1 MLFNIFHRSKP
12 LPKLPIITDIHNH
25 VVPGVDDGSPDVET
39 SLMLMEHLHDWGF
52 QRLFASPHSTQDTFE
67 NTPQSI
73 EKPVADLTDAL
84 GKSGLDLEFHHHF
97 EYRLDNFFISQFEAG
112 NILCLPGNYL
122 LVENSFSVE
131 PYGLESLLFN
141 IREKGYTPI
150 LAHPERYRYYSDMYR
165 HRYEELHEYGLFFQ
179 VNLPSL
185 AGHYGHTARQMAL
198 YLLEKGW
205 AQFVGTDLHRMS
217 HVESIEHYLRS
228 SDFKKDL
235 KYFERL
241 QNDSI

>member
-1 MLFNIFHRSKP
+1 MLFDFFFRHKP
-12 LPKLPIITDIHNH
+12 LPKLSLATDIHCH
-25 VVPGVDDGSPDVET
+25 VVPGVDDGSPDTET
-39 SLMLMEHLHDWGF
+39 SLSLLQHLHEWGIE
-52 QRLFASPHSTQDTFE
+52 RVFASPHSTQDKFE

-73 EKPVADLTDAL
+73 TGPLAELSEAL
-84 GKSGLDLEFHHHF
+84 QNHGLNIELHNHF
-97 EYRLDNFFISQFEAG
+97 EYRLDNFFISQFEQG
-112 NILCLPGNYL
+112 NIISLPGNYL

-131 PYGLESLLFN
+131 PYGLETILFN

-150 LAHPERYRYYSDMYR
+150 LAHPERYRYYSDNHRY
-165 HRYEELHEYGLFFQ
+165 RYEELHEYGLFFQ
-179 VNLPSL
+179 VNLSSL
-185 AGHYGHTARQMAL
+185 AGHYGNTARELAL

-228 SDFKKDL
+228 SSFKKDI
-235 KYFERL
+235 KYLENL